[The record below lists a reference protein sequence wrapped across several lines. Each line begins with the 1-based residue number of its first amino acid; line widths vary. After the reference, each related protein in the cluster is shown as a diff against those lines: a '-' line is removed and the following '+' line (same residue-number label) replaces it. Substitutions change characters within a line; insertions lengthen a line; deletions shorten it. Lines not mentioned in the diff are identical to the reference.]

1 MTVSKERIK
10 GDDLIPTHGP
20 ADNQR
25 RKQSIIK
32 AAQGSL
38 PLTLNRKTMVGQPH
52 RLLQWKKV
60 ITQQTFSG
68 DCFCRRLLQ
77 TEANRAS

>member
-1 MTVSKERIK
+1 MISFPHTVPLTIKEESKVSSRS
-10 GDDLIPTHGP
+10 GSP
-20 ADNQR
+20 AQ
-25 RKQSIIK
+25 